1 MELELSVNE
10 QVITVPVVG
19 MLYRKGKLMYR
30 IMTSMGTQVIAAS
43 SGCIVKK
50 QSTIQAEVQHG

>member
-10 QVITVPVVG
+10 QVMVVPVVG

-43 SGCIVKK
+43 SGFIVKK
-50 QSTIQAEVQHG
+50 QSTIGVNHA